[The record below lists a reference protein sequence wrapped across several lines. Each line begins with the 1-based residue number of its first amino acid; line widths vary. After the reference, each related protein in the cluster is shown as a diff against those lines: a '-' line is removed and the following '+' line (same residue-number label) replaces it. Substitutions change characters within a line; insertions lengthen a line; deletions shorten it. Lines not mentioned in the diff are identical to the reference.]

1 MKPSAYQKDI
11 YKIFTQSSDNINI
24 SAVAGSGKTTVLIEL
39 LKLLPKD
46 KTAVFMA
53 FNNSIVDELKER
65 IKTTAQVQV
74 TTIHSYGWRAIMNRY
89 GHRAKMNPNKA
100 IGKVERV
107 LKRYDDIKPNR
118 SGWYFYIIPKIAD
131 LLSCNLLDATKD
143 NI

>member
-107 LKRYDDIKPNR
+107 L
-118 SGWYFYIIPKIAD
+118 
-131 LLSCNLLDATKD
+131 
-143 NI
+143 